1 MVLVFSI
8 PWLCILKYGHKM
20 VNESGNFE
28 RSNATT
34 IKHFSV
40 DSCDLKFRSYEFG
53 NDIFITFEI
62 PRVAYNR
69 PVRRINI
76 SLQFRPSVIRGPCL
90 LLVSLFFI
98 WGRQKFPA
106 RLRLHQF
113 EAMMGAKK
121 FWSINFCSLQSIEQF
136 TLLSII
142 IRIVWLIC

>member
-1 MVLVFSI
+1 MAEN
-8 PWLCILKYGHKM
+8 GHVHEK
-20 VNESGNFE
+20 GKF
-28 RSNATT
+28 RRINATT
-34 IKHFSV
+34 IKLFSV
-40 DSCDLKFRSYEFG
+40 DFYDLKFMSYEFG
-53 NDIFITFEI
+53 NDIFITFEM

-69 PVRRINI
+69 PLRKINI
-76 SLQFRPSVIRGPCL
+76 SLQFCPSVIRGPCL

-113 EAMMGAKK
+113 EAMMVAKK
-121 FWSINFCSLQSIEQF
+121 FWSLIFFFLQSIEQF